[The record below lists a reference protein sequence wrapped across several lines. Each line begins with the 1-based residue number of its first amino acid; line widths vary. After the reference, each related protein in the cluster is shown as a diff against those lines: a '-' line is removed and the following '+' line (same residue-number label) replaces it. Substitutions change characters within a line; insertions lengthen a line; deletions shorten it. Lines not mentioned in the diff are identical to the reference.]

1 MMDSCNLG
9 LTFVSVDQIC
19 GVIIQMKPLHQYF
32 NMVLFIHFVFLAL
45 DSVDKLLWCDHPK

>member
-32 NMVLFIHFVFLAL
+32 NMVLFIQFVILAL